1 MPELASTVRDGTKK
15 QSHPDQKPPAE
26 TARTEARAGLFKR
39 VFDRPNWL
47 PFALIFGDA
56 VVVIISVLAAY
67 WLRFHVQP
75 LTSPAAEP
83 PELNAYLIV
92 IPVLVILNAFA
103 LSLTRQYTSWRG
115 RSLVDQLFSMYS
127 GIALAGML
135 ILAAMSISHTGFQYS
150 RLLFADFLI
159 ITAIVMTVERYLLR
173 QYETRLRRHGIGTE
187 RVILIGTGMASQMLI
202 RRMTMFPQY
211 GFHVEGV
218 VDSER
223 EVGSDFAGA
232 RVLGKV
238 STLPDLIRKLEVH
251 QVFLAIPNASDE
263 ELLRLI
269 KLCENEKVE
278 FKLVSDLLAL
288 MSSPSADVSIDG
300 LPLIGIRRNQV
311 RGMAAVVKRSIDV
324 VISTIG
330 LIVTLPV
337 MAAVALLIRLT
348 SRGPV
353 VFEQERVGLVGRKF
367 MLYKFRSMI
376 DDAEAK
382 TGPVVAQPGDD
393 RCTPVGRVL
402 RRFSLDELP
411 QLYNVLRGDM
421 SLVGPRP
428 MRPFLVDR
436 YSEQLPRYVER
447 HQVRPGLTG
456 WAEVNDLRGAADIG
470 ERALY
475 DLYYVENWSV
485 ALDLKIIVLTALR
498 MFFQRHAY

>member
-1 MPELASTVRDGTKK
+1 LASTVRGGTTK
-15 QSHPDQKPPAE
+15 QSDPDKEPSTG
-26 TARTEARAGLFKR
+26 TARVGARTGLFKR

-47 PFALIFGDA
+47 PLALIFGDVVA
-56 VVVIISVLAAY
+56 VAVSVLAAY
-67 WLRFHVQP
+67 WIRFHVQP
-75 LTSPAAEP
+75 VPPAAGETP
-83 PELNAYLIV
+83 DLSAYLLVVPIL
-92 IPVLVILNAFA
+92 VLLNAFA
-103 LSLTRQYTSWRG
+103 LSLNRQYTSWRG

-135 ILAAMSISHTGFQYS
+135 ILAAMSISHIGFQFS
-150 RLLFADFLI
+150 RLAFAYFLI
-159 ITAIVMTVERYLLR
+159 ISAIVMTVERYALR
-173 QYETRLRRHGIGTE
+173 QYETHLRRQGIGTE

-218 VDSER
+218 VDGER
-223 EVGSDFAGA
+223 KTGTQFAGA
-232 RVLGKV
+232 SVLGGV
-238 STLPDLIRKLEVH
+238 AQLPELIRRHDVH

-278 FKLVSDLLAL
+278 FKLVPDLLAL

-311 RGMAAVVKRSIDV
+311 HGFSAAVKRSIDIAVSGAGLV
-324 VISTIG
+324 VAS
-330 LIVTLPV
+330 PV
-337 MAAVALLIRLT
+337 MAVVALSIRLT

-353 VFEQERVGLVGRKF
+353 VFAQERIGHYGRKF
-367 MLYKFRSMI
+367 MVYKFRSMI
-376 DDAEAK
+376 DDAEAE

-402 RRFSLDELP
+402 RRLSLDELP

-456 WAEVNDLRGAADIG
+456 WAEVNDLRGAADIA

-485 ALDLKIIVLTALR
+485 VLDLKIIVLTALR
-498 MFFQRHAY
+498 IFFQRHAY